1 MLKFDIV
8 SLLCTAGNILI
19 LYFLM
24 KKFLFDKVNAIF
36 AQRQQMIDEDY
47 AAAETARTQAES
59 DREVYAQKLEAAQE
73 AVDQLMK
80 DGRDQAH
87 AEYNRIIAGAQAQ
100 AQKEIAKAQVAI
112 DKQREDTM
120 HSIKSEVGQLVALAA
135 GKIMEEGVSDEVGER
150 LYEELMAEAGE
161 GK

>member
-1 MLKFDIV
+1 MLRLDANLIFTVIN
-8 SLLCTAGNILI
+8 LLV

-36 AQRQQMIDEDY
+36 AQRQQMIDDDY
-47 AAAETARTQAES
+47 AAAEAARTQAEA
-59 DREVYAQKLEAAQE
+59 DRADYAQKVEAAQE
-73 AVDQLMK
+73 EAERIVK
-80 DGRDQAH
+80 DGRAEAH
-87 AEYNRIIAGAQAQ
+87 AEYNRIIAGAQVQ

-120 HSIKSEVGQLVALAA
+120 RSIKTEVGQLVALAA
-135 GKIMEEGVSDEVGER
+135 GKVMEQDVSDEVGER
-150 LYEELMAEAGE
+150 LYEEMMAQAGE

>member
-1 MLKFDIV
+1 MLRLDANLIFTVIN
-8 SLLCTAGNILI
+8 LLV

-36 AQRQQMIDEDY
+36 AQRQQMIDDDY
-47 AAAETARTQAES
+47 AAAEAARTQAEA
-59 DREVYAQKLEAAQE
+59 DRADYAQKVEAAQQE
-73 AVDQLMK
+73 AERIVK
-80 DGRDQAH
+80 DGRAEAH
-87 AEYNRIIAGAQAQ
+87 AEYNRIIAGAQVQ

-120 HSIKSEVGQLVALAA
+120 RSIKTEVGQLVALAA
-135 GKIMEEGVSDEVGER
+135 GKVMEQDVSDEVGER
-150 LYEELMAEAGE
+150 LYEEMMAQAGE